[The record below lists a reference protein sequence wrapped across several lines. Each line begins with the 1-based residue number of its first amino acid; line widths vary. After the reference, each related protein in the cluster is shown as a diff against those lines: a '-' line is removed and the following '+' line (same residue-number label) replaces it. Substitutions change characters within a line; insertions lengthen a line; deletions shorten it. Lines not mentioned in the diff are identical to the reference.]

1 MAGNGAQRFVTAAAI
16 LPGGSAFAPPGA
28 NVVAPLLVY
37 LLSLLYLL
45 FLLFLLL
52 LLLRWLFHHLG
63 LL

>member
-1 MAGNGAQRFVTAAAI
+1 MAGNGAKGFVTTAVM
-16 LPGGSAFAPPGA
+16 LPGGSAFAPLGA

-37 LLSLLYLL
+37 LLRMLYLL
-45 FLLFLLL
+45 FLLLLLL

>member
-1 MAGNGAQRFVTAAAI
+1 MAGNAAQGFVTTAAM
-16 LPGGSAFAPPGA
+16 LPGGSAFAPPGT

-37 LLSLLYLL
+37 LLSLMYLM
-45 FLLFLLL
+45 FLLLLLL